1 MSRSRL
7 LCLAILAATLAA
19 CGGSSYGSPNP
30 SCSGSGTSV
39 SVCDN
44 FYSPAT
50 VTITAGST
58 VTWTWRGA
66 VAHSVTF
73 SGSGPNSAVQSNG
86 HVFTNTFNTPGTF
99 TYQCLIHGA
108 AMSGT
113 IQVN

>member
-1 MSRSRL
+1 
-7 LCLAILAATLAA
+7 
-19 CGGSSYGSPNP
+19 
-30 SCSGSGTSV
+30 
-39 SVCDN
+39 
-44 FYSPAT
+44 
-50 VTITAGST
+50 
-58 VTWTWRGA
+58 
-66 VAHSVTF
+66 VTF